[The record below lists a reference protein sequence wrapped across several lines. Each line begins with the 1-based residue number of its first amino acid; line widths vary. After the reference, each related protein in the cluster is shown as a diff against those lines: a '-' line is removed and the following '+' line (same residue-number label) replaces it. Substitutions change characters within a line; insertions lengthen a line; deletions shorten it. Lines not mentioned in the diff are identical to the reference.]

1 MHSSDTLHKAPRTF
15 AGSRAALCLHA
26 SECASVKPLAVRACR
41 AQRACPHA
49 PAQQGAGASC
59 CSRAGQYHHPGVLVR
74 SRACRAR
81 RASEFRCT
89 PQASLRAAGPAAAGG
104 ALGDPHLVC
113 VVRRTRGCSASWGR
127 RPRAT
132 TGPSRP
138 SSSPCCRGCKRAR
151 PSRCSVR
158 PSCGAA
164 ACAARARAAAP
175 AASRAVCR
183 CKTCAHRAVLV
194 ECASRSTV
202 LGCCVLCQA

>member
-104 ALGDPHLVC
+104 ALGDPHLWC
-113 VVRRTRGCSASWGR
+113 VVRRMRGCSASWGP

-138 SSSPCCRGCKRAR
+138 SSSPCCRGCNRAR

-158 PSCGAA
+158 PP
-164 ACAARARAAAP
+164 AARPPALLAP
-175 AASRAVCR
+175 RLLLPLGRCR
-183 CKTCAHRAVLV
+183 LKTCAPRAVLADS
-194 ECASRSTV
+194 ASCFAV
-202 LGCCVLCQA
+202 LGSGFL